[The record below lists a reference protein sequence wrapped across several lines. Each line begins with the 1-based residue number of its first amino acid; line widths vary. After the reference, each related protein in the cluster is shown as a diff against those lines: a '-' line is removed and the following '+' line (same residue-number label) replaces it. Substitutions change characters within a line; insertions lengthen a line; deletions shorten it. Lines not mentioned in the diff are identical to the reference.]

1 MTRPSFVRE
10 LFMGRVDGADV
21 FPFPLMGTGRFQQL
35 QEVFAQLRHAPP
47 TAARADEVL
56 ASLGLLGRV
65 DFDGPRFLPA
75 RARLVQQLAGY
86 DSSSAVSLLAHEVL
100 GQRALSR
107 GAPESLK
114 ARLRERP
121 DAPIFAFAL
130 TEASPGSDVAQL
142 LTHAEPLEDGR
153 FRLFGSKS
161 WVTNAVFATHFIV
174 LARTVPPHAGDKP
187 RLTAFFVERGPG
199 VHVKPQGSS
208 ALPGA
213 GIGELTL
220 EGVEVPAD
228 HVVGEFGK
236 GFRVVMESL
245 SEARLFIGAAALGV
259 CIQAVND
266 TILRMRARRAFGR
279 SMGQFPSV
287 RERVSGMLAECLA
300 AESLVY
306 LCLSIADR
314 TREVD
319 LVESAVVRLSASRSV
334 ARVLDSVWELAG
346 AQAFES
352 DAGALRRWADGRALC
367 LLDGSDFALESYV
380 TLEGTRVPRSRAERL
395 TDAMAHPL
403 ASIDVLGE
411 VAVDEVRRRLDKF
424 SLPGDPQLAGLAERL
439 RELAGQLG
447 DAVRRQL
454 RRYGSEIV
462 EMQHVQRRLASA
474 VTDLAAWLAVLS
486 RAQRER
492 VEHGEAGSRRM
503 TELAAAWCH
512 TAESRINRALRELES
527 NQDELRDRVA
537 MRAYSDAGY
546 PFDVF

>member
-10 LFMGRVDGADV
+10 LFMGRVDGTDV
-21 FPFPLMGTGRFQQL
+21 FPYPLLGTGRFQQM
-35 QEVFAQLRHAPP
+35 QGVFAELRHAAAP
-47 TAARADEVL
+47 AARADEVL
-56 ASLGLLGRV
+56 ASLGLRGSLQ
-65 DFDGPRFLPA
+65 FDGPRFMPA

-86 DSSSAVSLLAHEVL
+86 DSSSAVSLLVHEVL
-100 GQRALSR
+100 GQRVLSQW
-107 GAPESLK
+107 GADSLK
-114 ARLRERP
+114 ARLQGLSSP
-121 DAPIFAFAL
+121 PLFAFAL

-142 LTHAEPLEDGR
+142 LTYAEPLEGGR
-153 FRLFGSKS
+153 HRLFGSKS

-187 RLTAFFVERGPG
+187 RLTAFLVERGPG
-199 VHVKPQGSS
+199 VRVEPRGSA

-220 EGVEVPAD
+220 EGAEIPAD
-228 HVVGEFGK
+228 HVVGDFGK
-236 GFRVVMESL
+236 GFRVVMEGL

-266 TILRMRARRAFGR
+266 TVLRMRARRAFGR

-287 RERVSGMLAECLA
+287 RERVSRMLAECLA

-306 LCLSIADR
+306 LCLSIAER
-314 TREVD
+314 TRELD
-319 LVESAVVRLSASRSV
+319 SVESAVVRLYASRSV

-352 DAGALRRWADGRALC
+352 DAGAMRRWADGRALC
-367 LLDGSDFALESYV
+367 LLDGSDFALESYL

-395 TDAMAHPL
+395 TDAVAHPL

-411 VAVDEVRRRLDKF
+411 VALDGVRRRLDRF
-424 SLPGDPQLAGLAERL
+424 SLPGDPQLEALGERL
-439 RELAGQLG
+439 RGLVEELGG
-447 DAVRRQL
+447 AVRRQL
-454 RRYGSEIV
+454 RRYGSEII
-462 EMQHVQRRLASA
+462 EMQHVQRRLAGG
-474 VTDLAAWLAVLS
+474 VTELAAWLAVLA
-486 RAQRER
+486 RAHRER
-492 VEHGEAGSRRM
+492 AEHGEAGARRM
-503 TELAAAWCH
+503 IELATSWCH
-512 TAESRINRALRELES
+512 TAEGRVTRALRDLDS

>member
-10 LFMGRVDGADV
+10 LFMGRVDGTDV
-21 FPFPLMGTGRFQQL
+21 FPFPLLGTGRFQQL
-35 QEVFAQLRHAPP
+35 REVFAQLRHASP

-56 ASLGLLGRV
+56 TSLGLLGKV
-65 DFDGPRFLPA
+65 DFEGPRFLPA

-107 GAPESLK
+107 WAPDSLK

-121 DAPIFAFAL
+121 GVPIFAFAL

-174 LARTVPPHAGDKP
+174 VARTVPPHAGDKP
-187 RLTAFFVERGPG
+187 RLTAFLVERGPG
-199 VHVKPQGSS
+199 VHVTPRGSS

-220 EGVEVPAD
+220 DGVEVPAD
-228 HVVGEFGK
+228 HVVGDFGK
-236 GFRVVMESL
+236 GFRVVMEGL

-334 ARVLDSVWELAG
+334 ARVLDSVWELSG

-411 VAVDEVRRRLDKF
+411 VALDEVRRRLDKF
-424 SLPGDPQLAGLAERL
+424 SLPGDPQLEELAERL
-439 RELAGQLG
+439 RALTEQLG

-503 TELAAAWCH
+503 TELATAWCH
-512 TAESRINRALRELES
+512 TAEGRITRALRELES